1 MVITQYSIVLVK
13 LDRPAGAEIANTRPC
28 VVVSPDEMNRYLKT
42 LVVAPMTR
50 KTRPYP
56 TRVRV
61 RHNLETGWIVADQLT
76 TIDRRKVKKVLGKL
90 TQAEIKKLRNVIRET
105 YVD

>member
-1 MVITQYSIVLVK
+1 MVITQYCIVLVE
-13 LDRPAGAEIANTRPC
+13 LASPAGAEIANTRPC
-28 VVVSPDEMNRYLKT
+28 VVVSPDEMNRYLRT

-50 KTRPYP
+50 RTRPYP

-61 RHNLETGWIVADQLT
+61 RHNLETGWIVADQVT

-90 TQAEIKKLRNVIRET
+90 TQPEIRRLKHVIRET